1 MGAVLRAAR
10 TVAANTVFEA
20 SGPALWRS
28 VERSLENTLN
38 AFWRE
43 GGLGGADP
51 GEAFSVRCDL
61 GTMSRNDLDNGRL
74 RAQVSLLPAAALE
87 RITVMLELAG
97 AGELATTGEVT

>member
-1 MGAVLRAAR
+1 M
-10 TVAANTVFEA
+10 
-20 SGPALWRS
+20 
-28 VERSLENTLN
+28 
-38 AFWRE
+38 
-43 GGLGGADP
+43 
-51 GEAFSVRCDL
+51 RCDL